1 MIDLG
6 TLGGPRAALRDDGWG
21 RDVNWMQA
29 IDPSVGGLCAERT
42 SLSLGDHECRFAVL
56 ETHDPL
62 ARYTDTL
69 KQSVKG
75 PG

>member
-1 MIDLG
+1 
-6 TLGGPRAALRDDGWG
+6 
-21 RDVNWMQA
+21 MQS
-29 IDPSVGGLCAERT
+29 IDPSASGLRAERT
-42 SLSLGDHECRFAVL
+42 SLLSLGDHECRFAVL

-62 ARYTDTL
+62 ARYIDTL